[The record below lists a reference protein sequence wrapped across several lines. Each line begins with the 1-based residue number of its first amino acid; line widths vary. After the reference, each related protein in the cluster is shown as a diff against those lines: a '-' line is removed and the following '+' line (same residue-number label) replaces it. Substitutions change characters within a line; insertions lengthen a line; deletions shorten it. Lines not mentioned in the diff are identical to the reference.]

1 MENEQEKV
9 DEVEATGSE
18 IDGLKLE
25 NESLIRELKSKDDT
39 VAKLEQAMAG
49 KDSEMTAMKQALD
62 ESTRKLEVI
71 GESLPKAVAAYKE
84 IVAQANPG
92 ILAEMIAGDTIEGIN
107 ESLKN
112 ARALVERVRQEVGAE
127 AARVRVPAGAPQRTP
142 LDMSA
147 LSPREKIQYALGG
160 SAS

>member
-18 IDGLKLE
+18 IDAVKLE
-25 NESLIRELKSKDDT
+25 NESLIRELKSRDDT

>member
-9 DEVEATGSE
+9 DEVEANGSE
-18 IDGLKLE
+18 IDSLKLE
-25 NESLIRELKSKDDT
+25 NETLARELKSRDDAIT
-39 VAKLEQAMAG
+39 ELEQALTG
-49 KDSEMTAMKQALD
+49 KDSEVTAMKQALD
-62 ESTRKLEVI
+62 DATLKLKDM
-71 GESLPKAVAAYKE
+71 GEALPKAVAAYKE

-92 ILAEMIAGDTIEGIN
+92 ILAEMINGDTIEGIN

-142 LDMSA
+142 LDLSA
-147 LSPREKIQYALGG
+147 LSPREKIKYAMEGG
-160 SAS
+160 

>member
-9 DEVEATGSE
+9 DEVETNGSE
-18 IDGLKLE
+18 IDSLKLE
-25 NESLIRELKSKDDT
+25 KESLARELKSRDDAI
-39 VAKLEQAMAG
+39 AKLEQALTG
-49 KDSEMTAMKQALD
+49 KDSEVTAMKQALD
-62 ESTRKLEVI
+62 DTTQKLKDMGEV
-71 GESLPKAVAAYKE
+71 LPKAVAAYKE

-92 ILAEMIAGDTIEGIN
+92 ILAEMINGDTIEGIN

-127 AARVRVPAGAPQRTP
+127 AARVRVPGGAPQRTP

>member
-25 NESLIRELKSKDDT
+25 NETLARELKSRDDAI
-39 VAKLEQAMAG
+39 AKLEQALAG
-49 KDSEMTAMKQALD
+49 KDSEKTAMKQALD
-62 ESTRKLEVI
+62 DATLKLKDM
-71 GESLPKAVAAYKE
+71 GEALPKAVAAYKE

-92 ILAEMIAGDTIEGIN
+92 ILAEMINGDTIETIN

-112 ARALVERVRQEVGAE
+112 ARAIVERVRQEVGAE

-160 SAS
+160 SGS